1 MKKTLLSAVLLI
13 ALSVSALSAEAFCWR
28 NLNPASWGT
37 CPKCERTASC
47 KCQKNKCNP
56 CKKDKVCP
64 VKKQNSCGCQKKDN
78 CKKKDVCNPCDKYE
92 QETDD

>member
-1 MKKTLLSAVLLI
+1 MKKTLLATTLLV
-13 ALSVSALSAEAFCWR
+13 ALSVSTLSADAFCWR

-47 KCQKNKCNP
+47 DCKKEKCNP
-56 CKKDKVCP
+56 CKKEKVCP
-64 VKKQNSCGCQKKDN
+64 VKKDNCG
-78 CKKKDVCNPCDKYE
+78 CKKKNPCKKQPVCNPCDKYQ